1 MPSPAYITNLLAGAR
16 NLAGYANLA
25 PGEQVVL
32 VVGAQ
37 IDTVISQ
44 AVLAALHE
52 RDVQVTQ
59 IVLPQAPD
67 IFFEPPSPVMEA
79 MAAADTVI
87 DLGSAVWGHTWATF
101 VSMTE
106 YLTKGIKVSPPA
118 DADTFTSDAAV
129 YPMDLL
135 HAIEL
140 RLYEM
145 LQQPDGTPFEITS
158 PGGTRL
164 KGEVWRNRTG
174 QGWGVTAG
182 LLPGDFLMWPP
193 GVVGFLPPKQLEGV
207 AVFESFTGYG
217 KTSEP
222 VSYTI
227 ENQRIVRV
235 DGGWEADEIR
245 AAIKAADN
253 GNFAAEIMFGVNP
266 RSRVD
271 LNRRPEVPLEAER
284 TPQTL
289 HVGIGDEK
297 LAGAPLRATKP
308 DGTTFHTDGMMIYP
322 TLTVGSSVV
331 LANGRLPFLEED
343 AFRALASEFGDPDRL
358 LGYPAVQGYRTP

>member
-1 MPSPAYITNLLAGAR
+1 MPSPAYIANLLPGAR

-25 PGEQVVL
+25 PEESVVL
-32 VVGAQ
+32 VAGAQ
-37 IDTVISQ
+37 VEPVICQ
-44 AVLAALHE
+44 AVVAALQE
-52 RDVQVTQ
+52 REVEVTQ
-59 IVLPQAPD
+59 IVLPEAPD
-67 IFFEPPSPVMEA
+67 IFFEPPAPVMEA

-118 DADTFTSDAAV
+118 DADTFTSEAAV

-158 PGGTRL
+158 PRGTQLR
-164 KGEVWRNRTG
+164 GEVWRNRTG

-182 LLPGDFLMWPP
+182 LMPGDFLMWPP
-193 GVVGFLPPKQLEGV
+193 GVVGFLPPKQLEGI

-217 KTSEP
+217 RTSEP
-222 VSYTI
+222 VTYTI
-227 ENQRIVRV
+227 ENQRVVRV
-235 DGGWEADEIR
+235 DGGWEADEIG
-245 AAIKAADN
+245 AAIKASDN
-253 GNFAAEIMFGVNP
+253 GDYAAEIMFGANP

-271 LNRRPEVPLEAER
+271 LNRPLTPLEAER

-297 LAGAPLRATKP
+297 LAGATLRATKP
-308 DGTTFHTDGMMIYP
+308 NGTTFHTDGMMIYP
-322 TLTVGSSVV
+322 TLTVGSELV
-331 LANGRLPFLEED
+331 LDHGRLPFLEED
-343 AFRALASEFGDPDRL
+343 GFRSLAAEFGDPDVL
-358 LGYPAVQGYRTP
+358 LGYPAVEGYTAP